1 MTALPRFPGAG
12 SLAASIRDRGF
23 LHPRTRHPGNEQRS
37 RRPSCPRIAVPPTVV
52 SRVGA
57 APARHPEVCCDG
69 LGCVVDGQFFVGADI
84 AACRECV
91 RIGVPHVRVAA
102 VVAVVDG
109 LAGWEDQ
116 VDIVVNA
123 DGATRT
129 GGIDL
134 NKPRIRAALPAAL
147 ALTPAPAGFTAAE
160 FTAKVCRLTRHDGYT
175 TRQAAYDLRKLRGKG
190 PHRQTRPHT
199 PLPRPHAVGPYHRRP
214 AGTVRPRH
222 RPLSSP
228 ESAAHVWDAN
238 PPSGP
243 ASTAATRLSAPACRT
258 SSATSASQPPQTAA

>member
-160 FTAKVCRLTRHDGYT
+160 FTAKVCRLTR
-175 TRQAAYDLRKLRGKG
+175 
-190 PHRQTRPHT
+190 P
-199 PLPRPHAVGPYHRRP
+199 RRP
-214 AGTVRPRH
+214 VPSPPCWHCATTSS
-222 RPLSSP
+222 PLSSP

-243 ASTAATRLSAPACRT
+243 ASTAATRLSASACRT

>member
-160 FTAKVCRLTRHDGYT
+160 FTAKVCRLTR
-175 TRQAAYDLRKLRGKG
+175 
-190 PHRQTRPHT
+190 P
-199 PLPRPHAVGPYHRRP
+199 RRP
-214 AGTVRPRH
+214 VPSPPCWHCATT
-222 RPLSSP
+222 SSP
-228 ESAAHVWDAN
+228 PILAGIRSPRMGRKPALWTRIDRRYETLRTGMQDLFRDLGITATADCRIDNILSIRES
-238 PPSGP
+238 
-243 ASTAATRLSAPACRT
+243 
-258 SSATSASQPPQTAA
+258 